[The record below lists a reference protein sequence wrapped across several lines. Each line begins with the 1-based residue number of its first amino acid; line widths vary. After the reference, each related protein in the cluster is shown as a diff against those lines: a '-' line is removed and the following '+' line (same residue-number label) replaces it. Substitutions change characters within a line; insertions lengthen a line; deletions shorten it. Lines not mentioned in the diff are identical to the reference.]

1 MLRGNLLG
9 ELPMRRFAALALL
22 ALAGGCTPDMF
33 VSSVLPHGVE
43 VDPFGTT
50 SLARAPTEPGYAEIN
65 NADPA
70 AGALKARLTCTLGAS
85 LGEAQT
91 LPGDA
96 ADFSFQRAD
105 CTPYRLSLF

>member
-1 MLRGNLLG
+1 
-9 ELPMRRFAALALL
+9 MRRFAALALL

-70 AGALKARLTCTLGAS
+70 AGALKAR
-85 LGEAQT
+85 
-91 LPGDA
+91 PGDA